1 MSFKLTI
8 TKVQHTEHGRD
19 ENKLQLTNDEAFVNG
34 TEVIN
39 LMQRFFGGQEVAPPK
54 ENVPIKVQS
63 PKMANATAPTPE
75 PVRESKSLAEAAIEA
90 AQTEYKFDIGKQPC
104 EKPKEPKGRPRA
116 VELIGS
122 ERSSFSIAD
131 KYPDLKM
138 PSSEGRTDGFDDR
151 QNVQVLIR
159 CSDCGYNGTHGTY
172 LSNKYT
178 KCKGC
183 DQKLF
188 LEYAAEERGEEDFDG
203 NVFVAQVRYK
213 TRQELWEEKNGVTVD
228 A

>member
-39 LMQRFFGGQEVAPPK
+39 LMERFFGGQEVAPPK
-54 ENVPIKVQS
+54 ENVAVKVQS
-63 PKMANATAPTPE
+63 PKMTKTPAE
-75 PVRESKSLAEAAIEA
+75 GLTPIRESKSLAEAAKEVA
-90 AQTEYKFDIGKQPC
+90 ESEYRFDIGNQLA

-138 PSSEGRTDGFDDR
+138 PTSEGRTEGVDER

-159 CSDCGYNGTHGTY
+159 CLECGYNGKHGTY
-172 LSNKYT
+172 LTNSYT
-178 KCKGC
+178 KCRGC
-183 DQKLF
+183 GEKLF
-188 LEYAAEERGEEDFDG
+188 LENAADERGEADFDG
-203 NVFVAQVRYK
+203 NVFVAQDRYK
-213 TRQELWEEKNGVTVD
+213 TRRELWEEKNGVTAD

>member
-19 ENKLQLTNDEAFVNG
+19 ENKLQLTNDDAFVNG

-39 LMQRFFGGQEVAPPK
+39 LMQRFFGGQEVAPPN
-54 ENVPIKVQS
+54 ENVAVKVQS
-63 PKMANATAPTPE
+63 PKMAKTEAPTLT
-75 PVRESKSLAEAAIEA
+75 PVQETKSLAEAAIEA
-90 AQTEYKFDIGKQPC
+90 AETEYKFDIGKQPC

-159 CSDCGYNGTHGTY
+159 CLECGYNGKHGTY
-172 LSNKYT
+172 LTNVYT

-183 DQKLF
+183 GEKLF
-188 LEYAAEERGEEDFDG
+188 LENAADERGEADFDG
-203 NVFVAQVRYK
+203 NVFVAQDRYK
-213 TRQELWEEKNGVTVD
+213 TRRELWEEKNGVTAD